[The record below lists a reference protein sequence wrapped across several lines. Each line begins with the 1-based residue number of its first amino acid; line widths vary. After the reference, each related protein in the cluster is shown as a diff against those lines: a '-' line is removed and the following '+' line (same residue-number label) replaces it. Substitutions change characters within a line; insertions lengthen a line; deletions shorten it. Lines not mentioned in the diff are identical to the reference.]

1 VEYRTSDIGDIQGQ
15 AVKIRQSSLRMV
27 FFSEKELA
35 TYMKTLS
42 KLNGHP
48 DRNKVPGVE
57 ANTGPLGHGLPRLA
71 TARVLICDGLAAVGD
86 GGWA

>member
-1 VEYRTSDIGDIQGQ
+1 MEYRTSDIGDIQGQ

-57 ANTGPLGHGLPRLA
+57 ANHRSAGPRPA
-71 TARVLICDGLAAVGD
+71 KARYGSSFDL
-86 GGWA
+86 